1 MNQHRQHKWKLPSRR
16 RTLTVVSFVLTV
28 VLIWVSET
36 SYFRIATAS
45 DIRLLLFTLQAGLTF
60 AVVLWGGS
68 RIPWQE
74 RTRLSGI
81 GLLAMAVMVIV
92 TFRWHRRLIFLSLA
106 VLLRAYYLT
115 AMFLAAAL
123 VTVLAVSITRRSVR
137 WHRWAPAILKIS
149 FASTFVF
156 VSLEAAA
163 AWLQPSWKPDFQLPD
178 LPASTESNQRTI
190 AAIGGSTMVG
200 LPYAPHFGILPAT
213 EWYLNKAYPNLKIET
228 QNLAVTGINQRR
240 AIATLTDLET
250 KPDVLVIYSGH
261 NEFFHESDEMATIR
275 MTSFGRIDDWLLL
288 FPTFRIVNPVLSQY
302 LMAQSSWVT
311 ERNMIDTPICPPSV
325 GEVRRQRFQAE
336 LRQLF
341 KWARRQEI
349 HVVYCPVVSDTAT
362 FAPNFSGCRD
372 CQPADRMQLEQQ
384 WHQLKQAQADGEHE
398 QVIESC
404 RNVLSRHPD
413 IADFHF
419 LAGTSLRSLRRYSE
433 ADLHFQQAKD
443 VDGFPIRAL
452 QSYMNAAIDVATE
465 FDIPIIDS
473 EARLRS
479 LSSNGLLSNELFLD
493 GVHPNL
499 KSCHVLGHAIAE
511 SIVQHDLLR
520 SPAPATAV
528 KTDLATCLKQ
538 LKFTT
543 EQLAAAYDRTAVVLD
558 HYADFRPFDATTRRN
573 RAALFRKI
581 AADLQTNRNPLA
593 TEAVEAL
600 VPPIADSPE
609 QIDQQP

>member
-1 MNQHRQHKWKLPSRR
+1 MNQHRRHKWKLPSRR
-16 RTLTVVSFVLTV
+16 RTLTVVSIVLTV
-28 VLIWVSET
+28 LLIWVSET

-60 AVVLWGGS
+60 AVALWGGS
-68 RIPWQE
+68 RVPWQE
-74 RTRLSGI
+74 RIRLSGI

-106 VLLRAYYLT
+106 VLLRAYYVT
-115 AMFLAAAL
+115 AIFLAAAF
-123 VTVLAVSITRRSVR
+123 VTVLAVSIIRRSVR
-137 WHRWAPAILKIS
+137 WHRWAPTMLRIGFGA
-149 FASTFVF
+149 TFVF
-156 VSLEAAA
+156 GSLEAAA

-178 LPASTESNQRTI
+178 LPESPESNQRTI
-190 AAIGGSTMVG
+190 VAIGGSTMVG
-200 LPYAPHFGILPAT
+200 LPYAPDFGILPAA

-228 QNLAVTGINQRR
+228 QNLAVTGINQRQ

-275 MTSFGRIDDWLLL
+275 MTSFGSIDDWLIL
-288 FPTFRIVNPVLSQY
+288 FPTFRIVNPLLSQY

-341 KWARRQEI
+341 KWARRQDI
-349 HVVYCPVVSDTAT
+349 YVVYCPVVSDTAT

-372 CQPADRMQLEQQ
+372 CLPADRVKLEQEWQ
-384 WHQLKQAQADGEHE
+384 KLKHLQADGEHE
-398 QVIESC
+398 QVLESC
-404 RNVLSRHPD
+404 RNVLSRFPD
-413 IADFHF
+413 VADFYY

-443 VDGFPIRAL
+443 LDGFPIRAL

-473 EARLRS
+473 ETRLRS
-479 LSSNGLLSNELFLD
+479 LSSDGLLSNELFLD

-499 KSCHVLGHAIAE
+499 KSYHVLGHAIAE

-520 SPAPATAV
+520 SPTPAMEL
-528 KTDLATCLKQ
+528 KTDLATCLERFQ
-538 LKFTT
+538 FTT
-543 EQLAAAYDRTAVVLD
+543 DQLAEAYERTAVVLD
-558 HYADFRPFDATTRRN
+558 HYADFRPFDATPRRN
-573 RAALFRKI
+573 RAALFRNI
-581 AADLQTNRNPLA
+581 AADLRTNRNPRA
-593 TEAVEAL
+593 AESVESL
-600 VPPIADSPE
+600 IPPIADSPK

>member
-1 MNQHRQHKWKLPSRR
+1 M
-16 RTLTVVSFVLTV
+16 LTVVSLLLTGL
-28 VLIWVSET
+28 LIWVSET
-36 SYFRIATAS
+36 RYFRIATAS
-45 DIRLLLFTLQAGLTF
+45 DIRLLLFTLQIGLTL
-60 AVVLWGGS
+60 AAVLWHGS
-68 RIPWQE
+68 TISWRERI
-74 RTRLSGI
+74 RLSGI
-81 GLLAMAVMVIV
+81 GLFAMAVMVIV

-115 AMFLAAAL
+115 AILLAAAF
-123 VTVLAVSITRRSVR
+123 VTLLAVSIIRRSVR
-137 WHRWAPAILKIS
+137 WHRSAPTMLRIG
-149 FASTFVF
+149 FAATFVF
-156 VSLEAAA
+156 GTLEAAA
-163 AWLQPSWKPDFQLPD
+163 ALLQPSWKPDFQLPD
-178 LPASTESNQRTI
+178 LPESPESNQRTI
-190 AAIGGSTMVG
+190 VAIGGSTMVG
-200 LPYAPHFGILPAT
+200 LPYAPDFGILPT
-213 EWYLNKAYPNLKIET
+213 VEWYLNKAYPDLKIDT
-228 QNLAVTGINQRR
+228 KNLAVTGINQRR

-250 KPDVLVIYSGH
+250 KPNLLVIYSGH

-275 MTSFGRIDDWLLL
+275 MTSFGNIDDWLLA

-341 KWARRQEI
+341 KWASRQEI

-372 CQPADRMQLEQQ
+372 CQPADRMQLDQQ
-384 WHQLKQAQADGEHE
+384 WHRLKQAQADGEHGE
-398 QVIESC
+398 VIESC

-443 VDGFPIRAL
+443 LDGFPIRAL
-452 QSYMNAAIDVATE
+452 QSYTDAAIAAAAE
-465 FDIPIIDS
+465 FDVPMIES
-473 EARLRS
+473 ETRLRA
-479 LSSNGLLSNELFLD
+479 LSSDGLLSNELFLD

-499 KSCHVLGHAIAE
+499 KSCHALGHAIAE

-520 SPAPATAV
+520 SPTPATALN
-528 KTDLATCLKQ
+528 TDLATCLKQ
-538 LKFTT
+538 FRFTT
-543 EQLAAAYDRTAVVLD
+543 DQLAEAYERTAVVLD
-558 HYADFRPFDATTRRN
+558 HYADFRPFDAMARRT

-581 AADLQTNRNPLA
+581 AVDLRTNRNPSA
-593 TEAVEAL
+593 AEYVEAV

-609 QIDQQP
+609 QVNTQP